1 MLSGALPAIYD
12 VLGNSANL
20 AADDLVLSS
29 IEELESEYQVHALIT
44 LLKRGQQ
51 GVLAHLV
58 ERYHSLPRICQGTME
73 DHIHRLETTLREAM
87 NSTQEQTRLN
97 TIGLVSRCHC
107 IAMAYIVGMGL
118 HSSSSDTRARAA
130 IALRDLAV
138 HLAGHDTIDSVS
150 PAALAQLQSY
160 YEGFSIREAKSRQL
174 QSTMRDALHGYRNH
188 LRTAVVDAVALLSLP
203 LEQDI
208 VQEVSEPRS
217 KFWRAFVEMIRH
229 EPKPVAATLAM
240 QALKIKSVRDEIA
253 KVISTCR
260 ETPFMVEL
268 FRQCW
273 LLGDRDVAAGCSLIR
288 RLRWL
293 GEDAD
298 PLLKLRGMP
307 LRGAIRFINATSI
320 PEEHKLDWY
329 RALLLS
335 PDYDK
340 QRVALFSVAS
350 LDSEASSEVLRVVLD
365 WGDPR
370 LRGIAARALVARGAE
385 GLALARWQSDWSDAP
400 LPSRSEL
407 LAECTHFEAY
417 WQHYDQMTDAQ
428 RSTVGL
434 QLLGSDSEF
443 NSGIDHKLVSP
454 RPAERA
460 RAVNVIRLLNL
471 TQNHHERILKCAVD
485 QDRFVRSTAVKA
497 LAQIDSPG
505 SEALL
510 SGALADA
517 DSRVRAN
524 AIEAMEESAAPTRVV
539 KIAPSLRD
547 PEHRVRAA
555 AIKALLK
562 LRVREAAD
570 SLLRMLHE
578 SSRAHRM
585 SALWVVEKYGLAE
598 IVNHVADLAR
608 NDPDRAVRKRA
619 QRLLRRNKRS
629 RGKYDAP
636 IPPPK
641 EEHQV

>member
-1 MLSGALPAIYD
+1 MVSGSLPAIYD
-12 VLGNSANL
+12 VLRNSTNL

-29 IEELESEYQVHALIT
+29 LDELETEYQIHALIT

-51 GVLAHLV
+51 SVLVQLV
-58 ERYHSLPRICQGTME
+58 DCYHSLPRICQGTME
-73 DHIHRLETTLREAM
+73 DHLHLLETTLREAM

-97 TIGLVSRCHC
+97 AIGLVSRCHC
-107 IAMAYIVGMGL
+107 IAMAYVVGMGL

-138 HLAGHDTIDSVS
+138 YLVGHDTIDSIGPS
-150 PAALAQLQSY
+150 ALAQPRSY
-160 YEGFSIREAKSRQL
+160 YDGFFVREDKSRQL
-174 QSTMRDALHGYRNH
+174 QSTMRDALDGYRNH
-188 LRTAVVDAVALLSLP
+188 LRTAVIDAVALLSLP

-208 VQEVSEPRS
+208 IREVSKPRS
-217 KFWRAFVEMIRH
+217 KFWRAFVDMIRH
-229 EPKPVAATLAM
+229 DPKPVAATLAV
-240 QALKIKSVRDEIA
+240 QALKIKSVRDDIA
-253 KVISTCR
+253 KVICTCR

-273 LLGDRDVAAGCSLIR
+273 LLGDRNVAVGCSLIR
-288 RLRWL
+288 RLHWL
-293 GEDAD
+293 EKDVD

-340 QRVALFSVAS
+340 QRMALFSVVS
-350 LDSEASSEVLRVVLD
+350 IDSEASSEVLRVVLD

-370 LRGIAARALVARGAE
+370 LRGIAARVLFARGAE
-385 GLALARWQSDWSDAP
+385 VLALARWQSDSSDALSP
-400 LPSRSEL
+400 NRSEL
-407 LAECTHFEAY
+407 LAECIHFESF
-417 WQHYDQMTDAQ
+417 WKNYDRMTDIQ

-434 QLLGSDSEF
+434 RLLESDPEF

-460 RAVNVIRLLNL
+460 RAVNLIRLLNL
-471 TQNHHERILKCAVD
+471 IPDHHERLLKCAAD

-497 LAQIDSPG
+497 LAQIDLPG
-505 SEALL
+505 SEAILT
-510 SGALADA
+510 GALTDV

-524 AIEAMEESAAPTRVV
+524 AIEAMEESSTPTRVV

-570 SLLRMLHE
+570 SLLQMLHE

-598 IVNHVADLAR
+598 IVNHVAELAK
-608 NDPDRAVRKRA
+608 NDPDAAVRKRA
-619 QRLLRRNKRS
+619 QRLLRREKRS
-629 RGKYDAP
+629 RGKYNAP